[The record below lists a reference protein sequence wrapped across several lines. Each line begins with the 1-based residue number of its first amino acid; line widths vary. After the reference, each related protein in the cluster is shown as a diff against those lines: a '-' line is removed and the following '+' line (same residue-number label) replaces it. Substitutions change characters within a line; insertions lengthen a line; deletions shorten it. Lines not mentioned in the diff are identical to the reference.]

1 MLNNGMILSG
11 PVGWGSWWNWHL
23 ASFMLIFVRGAG
35 CSLYNGMIFSAPVG
49 WESWWNWHLAS
60 FMLIF
65 LRAGCPLYS
74 YSLQDRRNGL
84 YIIIDNNL
92 CRSFNNFS

>member
-1 MLNNGMILSG
+1 
-11 PVGWGSWWNWHL
+11 
-23 ASFMLIFVRGAG
+23 
-35 CSLYNGMIFSAPVG
+35 
-49 WESWWNWHLAS
+49 
-60 FMLIF
+60 MLIF

-92 CRSFNNFS
+92 CRSFNNFSSLLPTPCSLFPIPYSLYSIRYLKFS